1 MASNAAAAP
10 AGLNRPAAGWLR
22 VYMFDVLTLL
32 LTTYLAL
39 KFWWVYLGLHD
50 QLLLVAVVAA
60 SATEAMRRVVV
71 AKRHWQRPG
80 TFFSDRRSDLL
91 AAILLG
97 TGPWPV
103 LPVIAPSLLVHTSV
117 PVVVRLLVVS
127 GVVALSMKR
136 LAVTIDFCTGGDRR
150 TPVRQLRVVPDLHT
164 AMLLLPSAVSR

>member
-1 MASNAAAAP
+1 
-10 AGLNRPAAGWLR
+10 
-22 VYMFDVLTLL
+22 MFDVVALL

-39 KFWWVYLGLHD
+39 KFWWIYLGLHD
-50 QLLLVAVVAA
+50 QWLLVAVVAA
-60 SATEAMRRVVV
+60 SAAETMRRVVV
-71 AKRHWQRPG
+71 AKRHWQRPA

-103 LPVIAPSLLVHTSV
+103 LPAIAPPLLAQTSL

-127 GVVALSMKR
+127 GVVALSIKR
-136 LAVTIDFCTGGDRR
+136 LAVTIDFCTGPYRR
-150 TPVRQLRVVPDLHT
+150 TPVRQLRAVPTLHS